1 MYRQLH
7 RELAKWTTSY
17 TKMFKGIV
25 KVDAKIYIYIY
36 ICHFTLVIKMLMQ
49 YFFPKSNPQ
58 ITTML
63 KPTKAQQTSTSRLV
77 LHN

>member
-17 TKMFKGIV
+17 TNMFQGIV
-25 KVDAKIYIYIY
+25 KVDAKKYV
-36 ICHFTLVIKMLMQ
+36 CHSTLVIKMLIQ
-49 YFFPKSNPQ
+49 YFFLKSNPH
-58 ITTML
+58 IPTML
-63 KPTKAQQTSTSRLV
+63 MPTKAQQTSTSRLV